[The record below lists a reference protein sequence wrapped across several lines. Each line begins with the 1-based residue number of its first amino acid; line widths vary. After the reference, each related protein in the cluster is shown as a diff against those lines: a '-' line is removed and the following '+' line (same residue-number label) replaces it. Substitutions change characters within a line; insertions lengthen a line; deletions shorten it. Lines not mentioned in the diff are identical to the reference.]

1 MVIHLK
7 KQKFSSENYFGSQ
20 QEKDDVLQFWTKKW
34 ESCDAVY
41 MIEEYVFKVS
51 KLWYLKWPKP
61 LIEIYVV
68 LYNMFREHCDHP
80 QPFST
85 TDNTEELKND
95 CLATILYAEL
105 VQHNPQK

>member
-1 MVIHLK
+1 M
-7 KQKFSSENYFGSQ
+7 
-20 QEKDDVLQFWTKKW
+20 QFWTKKW

-41 MIEEYVFKVS
+41 MIEEYIFQVS

-61 LIEIYVV
+61 LIEIYVN

-85 TDNTEELKND
+85 TISNEELKND

-105 VQHNPQK
+105 VQYNPQM